1 MRETITLIHGEGAL
15 ESVKCEA
22 ASGRPSHEAIDV
34 QLKDFFAK
42 ETEAR
47 MADGGDLLVCLL
59 QRIIYQSRFEP
70 SLTCLIYQ
78 VF

>member
-1 MRETITLIHGEGAL
+1 MRLITLIHGEGAL

-22 ASGRPSHEAIDV
+22 VSGRPSHEAIDV

-47 MADGGDLLVCLL
+47 MAGRGESMYWFVCCNESSINLDLSPL
-59 QRIIYQSRFEP
+59 
-70 SLTCLIYQ
+70 
-78 VF
+78 